1 MAVSKSTAALD
12 PVALRA
18 DFPILQREV
27 HGKRLVYLD
36 NAATAQKPRGVIA
49 AITDYYERSNANVHR
64 GVHTLSHEATERY
77 EGARKR
83 VARFVNANHWRELV
97 YTRNATEAV
106 NLVAH
111 GWGARHLERGD
122 EVVLTVMEHHSD
134 LVPWYLLR
142 DRIGI
147 ALKFLGTDDQGLLRL
162 DELDSLLNDRTRL
175 VCVVH
180 ASNVTGAIN
189 PVDEIARKAHE
200 AGALCLVDAAQSL
213 PHFPVDVQALDVD
226 FLAGT
231 GHKMLGPTGIG
242 FLWARRELLDEMD
255 PFLGGGDMIRT
266 VTLEGAEWNELPWKF
281 EAGTPHI
288 AGGIGLGA
296 AVDYLEQLGMERVFA
311 HERELLAYALEQLG
325 QVEGVTLYGPPTAA
339 DRLAVVPFNL
349 EGVHPHDVADI
360 LDRHGVAVR
369 SGHHCAQPYMD
380 RLGMD
385 NNARAS
391 FYLYNG
397 RDDVDALVE
406 ALGTVKRVFKR

>member
-1 MAVSKSTAALD
+1 MAVSRSNAALD

-36 NAATAQKPRGVIA
+36 NAATAQKPRSVIQ
-49 AITDYYERSNANVHR
+49 AITDYYEHSNANVHR
-64 GVHTLSHEATERY
+64 GVHTLSHEATELY

-111 GWGARHLERGD
+111 GWGAHHLERGD
-122 EVVLTVMEHHSD
+122 EVVLTVMEHHAD

-142 DRIGI
+142 DRLGI
-147 ALKFLGTDDQGLLRL
+147 QLKFVGTDDTGQLRL
-162 DELDSLLNDRTRL
+162 DELDDALSARTRL
-175 VCVVH
+175 VGVVH

-189 PVDEIARKAHE
+189 PVREIARRAHD

-213 PHFPVDVQALDVD
+213 PHFAVDVQALGVD
-226 FLAGT
+226 FLVGT
-231 GHKMLGPTGIG
+231 GHKMLGPTGVG
-242 FLWARRELLDEMD
+242 FLWARKELLDEMD
-255 PFLGGGDMIRT
+255 PFLGGGDMIRI
-266 VTLEGAEWNELPWKF
+266 VTLSGAEWNELPWKF

-296 AVDYLEQLGMERVFA
+296 AVDYLEALGMERVFA
-311 HERELLAYALEQLG
+311 HEREILVYALERLSQISGL
-325 QVEGVTLYGPPTAA
+325 TLYGPPAA
-339 DRLAVVPFNL
+339 KDRLAVVPFNL
-349 EGVHPHDVADI
+349 DGVHPHDVADI

-369 SGHHCAQPYMD
+369 SGHHCAQPYMN

-406 ALGTVKRVFKR
+406 AIGTVKRVFKR

>member
-1 MAVSKSTAALD
+1 MAVSRSNAALD

-36 NAATAQKPRGVIA
+36 NAATAQKPRSVIQ
-49 AITDYYERSNANVHR
+49 AITDYYEHSNANVHR
-64 GVHTLSHEATERY
+64 GVHTLSHEATELY

-111 GWGARHLERGD
+111 GWGAHHLERGD
-122 EVVLTVMEHHSD
+122 EVVLTVMEHHAD

-142 DRIGI
+142 DRLGI
-147 ALKFLGTDDQGLLRL
+147 QLKFVGTDDTGQLRL
-162 DELDSLLNDRTRL
+162 DELDDALSARTRL
-175 VCVVH
+175 VGVVH

-189 PVDEIARKAHE
+189 PVREIARRAHD

-213 PHFPVDVQALDVD
+213 PHFAVDVQALGVD
-226 FLAGT
+226 FLVGT
-231 GHKMLGPTGIG
+231 GHKMLGPTGVG
-242 FLWARRELLDEMD
+242 FLWARKELLDDMD
-255 PFLGGGDMIRT
+255 PFLGGGDMIRI
-266 VTLEGAEWNELPWKF
+266 VTLSGAEWNELPWKF

-296 AVDYLEQLGMERVFA
+296 AVDYLEALGMERVFA
-311 HERELLAYALEQLG
+311 HEREILVYALERLSQISGL
-325 QVEGVTLYGPPTAA
+325 TLYGPPAA
-339 DRLAVVPFNL
+339 KDRLAVVPFNL
-349 EGVHPHDVADI
+349 DGVHPHDVADI

-369 SGHHCAQPYMD
+369 SGHHCAQPYMN

-406 ALGTVKRVFKR
+406 AIGTVKRVFKR